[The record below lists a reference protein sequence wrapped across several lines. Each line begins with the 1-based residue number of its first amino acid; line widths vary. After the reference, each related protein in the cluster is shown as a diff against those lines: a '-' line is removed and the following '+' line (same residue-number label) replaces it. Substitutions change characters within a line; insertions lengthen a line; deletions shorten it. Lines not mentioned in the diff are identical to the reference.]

1 VVHRRE
7 DRERR
12 GEVLQTEH
20 GEEGSECGQD
30 QHGSV
35 EPMMLLDTLQRRSV
49 ETKTFWERRL
59 GPATGWRRVR
69 FDLLYI

>member
-7 DRERR
+7 DRQRR
-12 GEVLQTEH
+12 GEVLQAEH

-35 EPMMLLDTLQRRSV
+35 ELMMLLDTLQRRFMG
-49 ETKTFWERRL
+49 TRTFWETRL
-59 GPATGWRRVR
+59 GPAIGRVAESEV
-69 FDLLYI
+69 